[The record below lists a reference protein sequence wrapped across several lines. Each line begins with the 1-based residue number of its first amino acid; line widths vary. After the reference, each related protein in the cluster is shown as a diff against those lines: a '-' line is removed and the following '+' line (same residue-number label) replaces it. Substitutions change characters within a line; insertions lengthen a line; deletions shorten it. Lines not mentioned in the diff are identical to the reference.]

1 MVTYRVNNV
10 PDIGCG
16 AGELLSYR
24 LEPVERGIVF
34 QVTGQSSLITNF
46 LAKNKF
52 QASNGLFV
60 DISEYPEYKESTLT
74 IYLRGGDWM
83 QNLKLDS
90 TGFYSNKVRDHRVAQ
105 IAQALRELVAHVKKV
120 STPIWNYIPPCNFA
134 PQYVAPKQPKMVW
147 NCHPSY
153 QF

>member
-1 MVTYRVNNV
+1 
-10 PDIGCG
+10 
-16 AGELLSYR
+16 
-24 LEPVERGIVF
+24 
-34 QVTGQSSLITNF
+34 

-74 IYLRGGDWM
+74 IYLRGNDWTK
-83 QNLKLDS
+83 NLKPDATS
-90 TGFYSNKVRDHRVAQ
+90 FARNIVRDNRMAQ

-120 STPIWNYIPPCNFA
+120 STPVWNYMSPCNSA

-147 NCHPSY
+147 NCYPNLV
-153 QF
+153 F

>member
-1 MVTYRVNNV
+1 MVTYRVNNM

-16 AGELLSYR
+16 VGELLSYR
-24 LEPVERGIVF
+24 LQPVEKGLVL

-74 IYLRGGDWM
+74 IYLRGSNWM
-83 QNLKLDS
+83 NNLKLDS
-90 TGFYSNKVRDHRVAQ
+90 TSFHSNNVRDHRKAQ
-105 IAQALRELVAHVKKV
+105 IEQALRELVAHVKKV
-120 STPIWNYIPPCNFA
+120 STPVWNYIPA
-134 PQYVAPKQPKMVW
+134 QPKMVW
-147 NCHPSY
+147 NCYPNY
-153 QF
+153 IF